1 MRTITAIP
9 TIAHTAVKRNPGQY
23 SGFMSDLKFFAARI
37 NGGESDGVK
46 PPKKIRYVLDKPA
59 LRALKAALEN
69 AEVVSYD
76 IESAS
81 EHPGFL
87 EKDPSSKIVSIA
99 FTLVNKDRK
108 VSVWARSEEHTSEL
122 QSLMRISYAVFC
134 LKK

>member
-1 MRTITAIP
+1 
-9 TIAHTAVKRNPGQY
+9 
-23 SGFMSDLKFFAARI
+23 MSDLKFFAARI

-108 VSVWARSEEHTSEL
+108 VSVWALPLYHPGSPWRNIWERILEYIREARSEERRVGKECVSTC
-122 QSLMRISYAVFC
+122 RARWAPYN
-134 LKK
+134 